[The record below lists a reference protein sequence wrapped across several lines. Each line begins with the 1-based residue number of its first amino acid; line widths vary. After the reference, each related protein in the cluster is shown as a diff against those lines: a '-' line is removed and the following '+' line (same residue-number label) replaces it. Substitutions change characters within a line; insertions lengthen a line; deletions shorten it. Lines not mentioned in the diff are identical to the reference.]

1 MSRNLYTK
9 NNLQISK
16 LTTRNYSTSFSL
28 GVRMLNRQM
37 RAPVYAIYGF
47 VRYADEIVD
56 TFHEYP
62 QDQLLDEFIL
72 ETYQAIDRGISTN
85 PILDSFQYVVNK
97 YHIERELINAFL
109 ESMKMDL
116 YHTEYGEHLI
126 GEYIYGS
133 AEVVGLMC
141 LRVFYHDDDAGY
153 RALKPF
159 ARKLGEAFQ
168 KVNFL
173 RDIYSDYEERG
184 RTYFA
189 KMAEKGFTLEVKSEI
204 EKEIEEDFREAYQ
217 GIKRLNKR
225 ARFGVY
231 LAYIYYRRL
240 FKKIRQSDPHA
251 VMNGRLRIANS
262 HKLFLLFQAYVRNSM
277 NLF

>member
-1 MSRNLYTK
+1 MSNNLYTK
-9 NNLQISK
+9 NNLQISRV
-16 LTTRNYSTSFSL
+16 TTRNYSTSFSL
-28 GVRMLNRQM
+28 GVRMLSKKM
-37 RAPVYAIYGF
+37 RDPVYAIYGF

-62 QDQLLDEFIL
+62 QEALLEEFIQ
-72 ETYQAIDRGISTN
+72 ETYKAIDRGISMN
-85 PILDSFQYVVNK
+85 PILDSFQMVVNN
-97 YHIERELINAFL
+97 YGIEKELIDAFL

-116 YHTEYGEHLI
+116 YHSHYDNDLI
-126 GEYIYGS
+126 GDYIYGS

-141 LRVFYHDDDAGY
+141 LRVFYQNDDAGY
-153 RALKPF
+153 QALKPY

-184 RTYFA
+184 RTYFSRIGQN
-189 KMAEKGFTLEVKSEI
+189 GFTKEVKEEI
-204 EKEIEEDFREAYQ
+204 EREIEQDFREAFQ
-217 GIKRLNKR
+217 GIRQLNKQ

-231 LAYIYYRRL
+231 LAYMYYRRL
-240 FKKIRQSDPHA
+240 FAKIRRSEPHK

-277 NLF
+277 NLL